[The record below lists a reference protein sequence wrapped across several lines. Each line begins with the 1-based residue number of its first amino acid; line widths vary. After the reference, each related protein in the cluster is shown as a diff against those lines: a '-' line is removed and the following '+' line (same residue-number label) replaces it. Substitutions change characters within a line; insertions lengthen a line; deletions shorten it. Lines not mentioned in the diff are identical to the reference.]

1 MDVLLI
7 REECD
12 SGLDNI
18 EKSWDPDVMDGPEH
32 DGKSGLEVESSIFPY
47 VLYHVGSHMPAYP

>member
-1 MDVLLI
+1 MTKY
-7 REECD
+7 CD

-32 DGKSGLEVESSIFPY
+32 DELSQVYSHLSS
-47 VLYHVGSHMPAYP
+47 YHVGSHVPAYP